1 MLSLLGTVFGSI
13 LSGGATGLLGVV
25 FQRIADYKNRQ
36 LDLQLDKQRGELEL
50 AKRDKDAAIMAQE
63 WAARTKV
70 AEVEAEA
77 TKDAAE
83 SAAFA
88 ASFNLE
94 PKRYAEGVTPGRV
107 GGLLLICVDVL
118 RGIVRPGLTLYL
130 CAITTMVYLEAR
142 AVLAAVSVTMN
153 VDQALKVHEQVV
165 GTVLYLTVT
174 CVLWWFGTR
183 NKQKPPGD

>member
-1 MLSLLGTVFGSI
+1 MITFLTTVFSSI

-50 AKRDKDAAIMAQE
+50 AKRDKDAAIMREE
-63 WAARTKV
+63 WAGRTQV
-70 AEVEAEA
+70 AQIEGDA

-88 ASFNLE
+88 ASLSGE
-94 PKRYAEGVTPGRV
+94 PKRYADGKMTTAQTWLMVA
-107 GGLLLICVDVL
+107 LDFI
-118 RGIVRPGLTLYL
+118 RGIVRPGLTIYL
-130 CAITTMVYLEAR
+130 CVLTTLVYLQARELLAGQAMSATEALEL
-142 AVLAAVSVTMN
+142 VKMI
-153 VDQALKVHEQVV
+153 V
-165 GTVLYLTVT
+165 GTVLYLTTT

-183 NKQKPPGD
+183 NKAPQPGQK

>member
-1 MLSLLGTVFGSI
+1 MITFLTTVFSSI

-63 WAARTKV
+63 WAGRTQV
-70 AEVEAEA
+70 AQIEGDA

-88 ASFNLE
+88 ASLSSE
-94 PKRYAEGVTPGRV
+94 PKRYAEKPATAGQTW
-107 GGLLLICVDVL
+107 VL
-118 RGIVRPGLTLYL
+118 VVLDFVRGIVRPGLTIYL
-130 CAITTMVYLEAR
+130 CALTTLVYLQARETLRGADLSPDEALEL
-142 AVLAAVSVTMN
+142 VKMI
-153 VDQALKVHEQVV
+153 V
-165 GTVLYLTVT
+165 GTVLYLTTT

-183 NKQKPPGD
+183 NKAPQPGTK